1 MTPIIRSKKGII
13 LIASYLVIVILL
25 IYSLIF
31 VNRSISEKN
40 ITMRHKNLISIFYLA
55 EAGLDRG
62 LDWLRSQSSPPSGT
76 LAFDPL
82 GGSQSLGEGIYSVS
96 IDPDDNNP
104 GTTLKRYKIISTATI
119 GDLTKQ
125 LINEVRVDSYARY
138 TWFTDTEHF
147 RWYGYRL
154 PVWFVSGDH
163 LEGPTQTNGHFHIN
177 EDPVF
182 AGNVKSSDNFITF
195 FNNGNNIDTTA
206 TSNPPYD
213 VPDFQQGISLGVDQI
228 DMPSKA
234 LDLRTAAVHDGLQ
247 LTGPTTIVLNSDGTM
262 TVTNSHEKWTDENMA
277 LPINGALFVDGGDVN
292 VSGVLNGRLSIGT
305 NRNIVVVNNITYA
318 DDPRTHPASDDMLG
332 LIAEK
337 DVVISQ
343 NAPYNVE
350 VDASMLALG
359 NSFLVENWWGIPV
372 KGTLTLY
379 GGIIQRERGP
389 VGTFSSSTGQKL
401 SGYSKDYHYDT
412 RLIDSPPPFYPTTGD
427 YISLSWKEQ

>member
-1 MTPIIRSKKGII
+1 
-13 LIASYLVIVILL
+13 
-25 IYSLIF
+25 
-31 VNRSISEKN
+31 
-40 ITMRHKNLISIFYLA
+40 
-55 EAGLDRG
+55 
-62 LDWLRSQSSPPSGT
+62 
-76 LAFDPL
+76 
-82 GGSQSLGEGIYSVS
+82 
-96 IDPDDNNP
+96 
-104 GTTLKRYKIISTATI
+104 
-119 GDLTKQ
+119 
-125 LINEVRVDSYARY
+125 
-138 TWFTDTEHF
+138 
-147 RWYGYRL
+147 
-154 PVWFVSGDH
+154 
-163 LEGPTQTNGHFHIN
+163 
-177 EDPVF
+177 
-182 AGNVKSSDNFITF
+182 
-195 FNNGNNIDTTA
+195 
-206 TSNPPYD
+206 
-213 VPDFQQGISLGVDQI
+213 
-228 DMPSKA
+228 
-234 LDLRTAAVHDGLQ
+234 
-247 LTGPTTIVLNSDGTM
+247 
-262 TVTNSHEKWTDENMA
+262 MA